1 MKDESMA
8 TVNEI
13 DFSDIYIIP
22 DGTAYIW
29 GRKTPS
35 GLIQVEPD
43 DYYEFYKELIE
54 TYDGE
59 NSSYLVKYK
68 GLHYRVERT
77 VTLDGQQFCARK
89 MPHTVPDVN
98 KLGIEDH
105 LLKYLK
111 SLSGASGIILMAG
124 TTGSGKTTTLSA
136 LLREYLIR
144 DGGYAFTLEDPV
156 EMPLDGTYHTV
167 NGELG
172 ICKQMTPPGG
182 SWSEGLK
189 SMLRS
194 KPRYVYLGEIRDPE
208 IASEALRAAIS
219 GHLVLSTIH
228 ASTVTDAIQS
238 IVKYAAASGI
248 SEDMSYDLVG
258 NGVLAVLHQR
268 LVGVPKHPELEY
280 VFANPD
286 GTKGDQLRG
295 IIKSGKLNLSTTIE
309 SQRIRLSRGVQLFD

>member
-1 MKDESMA
+1 MA
-8 TVNEI
+8 TVNEV

-43 DYYEFYKELIE
+43 DYQEFYQTVMD
-54 TYDGE
+54 TYDG
-59 NSSYLVKYK
+59 NNPSYLVKYK
-68 GLHYRVERT
+68 GLNYRVERT
-77 VTLDGQQFCARK
+77 VTLDGQQYCARK
-89 MPHTVPDVN
+89 MPHTVPDIN

-111 SLSGASGIILMAG
+111 SLSGASGLILMAG

-258 NGVLAVLHQR
+258 NGVLSVLHQR

>member
-1 MKDESMA
+1 MA
-8 TVNEI
+8 TVNDT

-22 DGTAYIW
+22 DGSAYIW
-29 GRKTPS
+29 GQKTPS
-35 GLIQVEPD
+35 GLVPSHPD
-43 DYYEFYKELIE
+43 DFEEFYQTVMD

-59 NSSYLVKYK
+59 NPSYLVKYK
-68 GLHYRVERT
+68 GRHYRVERT
-77 VTLDGQQFCARK
+77 VTLEGQQYCARK
-89 MPHTVPDVN
+89 MPHSVPDIN
-98 KLGIEDH
+98 RLGIEDK
-105 LLKYLK
+105 LLMYLK
-111 SLSGASGIILMAG
+111 SLSSASGLILLAG

-136 LLREYLIR
+136 LLREFLVR

-156 EMPLDGTYHTV
+156 EMPLDGTYQTI

-182 SWSEGLK
+182 SWTAGLK

-208 IASEALRAAIS
+208 IASEAMRAAIS

-238 IVKYAAASGI
+238 LVKYAAASGI
-248 SEDMSYDLVG
+248 SEDMAYDLVG
-258 NGVLAVLHQR
+258 NGILGVLHQT
-268 LVGVPKHPELEY
+268 LVGVPKRPKMDF

-286 GTKGDQLRG
+286 TSAGDQVRG

-309 SQRIRLSRGVQLFD
+309 AQHIRLARNIPLFES

>member
-1 MKDESMA
+1 
-8 TVNEI
+8 
-13 DFSDIYIIP
+13 
-22 DGTAYIW
+22 
-29 GRKTPS
+29 
-35 GLIQVEPD
+35 
-43 DYYEFYKELIE
+43 
-54 TYDGE
+54 
-59 NSSYLVKYK
+59 
-68 GLHYRVERT
+68 
-77 VTLDGQQFCARK
+77 
-89 MPHTVPDVN
+89 
-98 KLGIEDH
+98 
-105 LLKYLK
+105 
-111 SLSGASGIILMAG
+111 
-124 TTGSGKTTTLSA
+124 
-136 LLREYLIR
+136 
-144 DGGYAFTLEDPV
+144 
-156 EMPLDGTYHTV
+156 
-167 NGELG
+167 
-172 ICKQMTPPGG
+172 
-182 SWSEGLK
+182 
-189 SMLRS
+189 MLRS

>member
-1 MKDESMA
+1 MA
-8 TVNEI
+8 TVNETE
-13 DFSDIYIIP
+13 FSDIYIIP
-22 DGTAYIW
+22 DGTAFIW

-43 DYYEFYKELIE
+43 DYQEFYQALIN
-54 TYDGE
+54 TYDGK
-59 NSSYLVKYK
+59 NPSFLVKFK

-77 VTLDGQQFCARK
+77 VTLDGQQFVARK
-89 MPHTVPDVN
+89 MPHTVPDIN
-98 KLGIEDH
+98 KLGIEPK
-105 LLKYLK
+105 LLEYLK
-111 SLSGASGIILMAG
+111 SLSGASGLILLAG

-136 LLREYLIR
+136 LLREFLIR
-144 DGGYAFTLEDPV
+144 DGGYAFTLEDPI
-156 EMPLDGTYHTV
+156 EMPLDGTYHTR

-172 ICKQMTPPGG
+172 VCKQMNPPGG
-182 SWSEGLK
+182 SWQAGLK

-194 KPRYVYLGEIRDPE
+194 MPRYVYLGEIRDPE

-258 NGVLAVLHQR
+258 NGILAVLHQR
-268 LVGVPKHPELEY
+268 LTGVPKHPLIEF

-286 GTKGDQLRG
+286 GTKGDQVRG
-295 IIKSGKLNLSTTIE
+295 IVKSGKLNLSTTIE
-309 SQRIRLSRGVQLFD
+309 SQRIRLQRNVPLFDM

>member
-1 MKDESMA
+1 MA
-8 TVNEI
+8 TVNDIE
-13 DFSDIYIIP
+13 FSDIYVIP
-22 DGTAYIW
+22 DGSAYIW

-35 GLIQVEPD
+35 GLVPVHPD
-43 DYYEFYKELIE
+43 DFDEFYQALIN
-54 TYDGE
+54 TYDGQ
-59 NSSYLVKYK
+59 NPSYLVTYK

-77 VTLDGQQFCARK
+77 VTLEGQQYCARK
-89 MPHTVPDVN
+89 MPHTVPDIN
-98 KLGIEDH
+98 KLGMEEK
-105 LLKYLK
+105 LLNYLK
-111 SLSGASGIILMAG
+111 SLSGASGLILLAG

-136 LLREYLIR
+136 LLKEFLVR

-156 EMPLDGTYHTV
+156 EMPLDGTYHTI

-172 ICKQMTPPGG
+172 ICKQMTPPNG
-182 SWSEGLK
+182 SWEAGLK

-208 IASEALRAAIS
+208 IASEAMRAAIS

-248 SEDMSYDLVG
+248 SEDMAYDLVG
-258 NGVLAVLHQR
+258 NGILAVLHQT
-268 LVGVPKHPELEY
+268 LVGVPKRPKMEY

-286 GTKGDQLRG
+286 ATKGDQVRG

-309 SQRIRLSRGVQLFD
+309 SQRIRLARNIPLFE

>member
-1 MKDESMA
+1 MT
-8 TVNEI
+8 TVNDT

-22 DGTAYIW
+22 DGSAYIW

-35 GLIQVEPD
+35 GLVPVQPD
-43 DYYEFYKELIE
+43 DYEEFYKAVRD

-59 NSSYLVKYK
+59 NPSYLVKYK

-77 VTLDGQQFCARK
+77 VTLDGQQYCARK
-89 MPHTVPDVN
+89 MPHTVPDIN
-98 KLGIEDH
+98 KLGIEEK
-105 LLKYLK
+105 LLNYLK
-111 SLSGASGIILMAG
+111 SLSGASGLILLAG

-136 LLREYLIR
+136 LLREFLVR

-156 EMPLDGTYHTV
+156 EMPLDGTYHTK

-182 SWSEGLK
+182 SWTNGLK

-208 IASEALRAAIS
+208 IASEAMRAAIS

-248 SEDMSYDLVG
+248 SEEMSYDLVG
-258 NGVLAVLHQR
+258 NGILAVLHQT
-268 LVGVPKHPELEY
+268 LVGVPKHQKLEF

-286 GTKGDQLRG
+286 TSAGDQARG

-309 SQRIRLSRGVQLFD
+309 SQKIRLSRGIPLFETQ

>member
-1 MKDESMA
+1 MA
-8 TVNEI
+8 TVNET

-22 DGTAYIW
+22 DGTAYVW

-35 GLIQVEPD
+35 GLIQIEPD
-43 DYYEFYKELIE
+43 DYQEFYQALKD
-54 TYDGE
+54 TYDG
-59 NSSYLVKYK
+59 NNPSYLVKFK
-68 GLHYRVERT
+68 GLHYRIERT

-89 MPHTVPDVN
+89 MPHTVPDIN
-98 KLGIEDH
+98 KLGIEAN
-105 LLKYLK
+105 LLNYLK
-111 SLSGASGIILMAG
+111 SLSGCAGLILLAG

-136 LLREYLIR
+136 LLREFLIR
-144 DGGYAFTLEDPV
+144 DGGYAFTLEDPI

-182 SWSEGLK
+182 SWENGLK

-219 GHLVLSTIH
+219 GHLVMSTIH

-238 IVKYAAASGI
+238 IVKYAAATGI
-248 SEDMSYDLVG
+248 SEEMSYDLVG
-258 NGVLAVLHQR
+258 NGILAVLHQT
-268 LVGVPKHPELEY
+268 LVGVPKRAKIEY

-286 GTKGDQLRG
+286 PTQGDQVRG
-295 IIKSGKLNLSTTIE
+295 IVKSGKMNLSTTIE
-309 SQRIRLSRGVQLFD
+309 SQRIRLSKGISLWEK